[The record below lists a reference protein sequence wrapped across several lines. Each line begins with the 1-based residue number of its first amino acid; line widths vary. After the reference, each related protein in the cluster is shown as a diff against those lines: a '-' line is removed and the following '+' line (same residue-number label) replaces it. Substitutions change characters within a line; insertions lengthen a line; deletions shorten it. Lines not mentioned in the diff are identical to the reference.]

1 MISLF
6 DTKPEGE
13 ETPMFRKVY
22 LSRLHEI
29 AHGPE
34 AQGTPDEIASAA
46 YAPLTATETLPPE
59 EDEAAPVVS
68 EQTPEPEPEEEP
80 VSVVHSEERAA
91 PLANA
96 PVASQEDS
104 RQVAEYIA
112 PKFVG
117 AFAEMLDELRQRVSV
132 PEGRMSE
139 MVESVQSEIAA
150 LRSAVE
156 ALAASQREL
165 SVHVSDIGAR
175 LRVHEQAYR
184 NVETMVRETEQ
195 GIASKQ
201 EDLEGR
207 VASDSA
213 KLAEIGERLEVQAN
227 VIRKLYDVSRDRD
240 SHRDELRSALL
251 KIEEITTRLSP
262 SDPLPEKL

>member
-34 AQGTPDEIASAA
+34 AQETTDEIASAA
-46 YAPLTATETLPPE
+46 YAPLTVTETLPPE
-59 EDEAAPVVS
+59 EEAAPAIS
-68 EQTPEPEPEEEP
+68 EQTPEPEPEAKPVPVVRLEEP
-80 VSVVHSEERAA
+80 TA
-91 PLANA
+91 PLANT
-96 PVASQEDS
+96 PVASQENS
-104 RQVAEYIA
+104 RQVAEDIA

-117 AFAEMLDELRQRVSV
+117 AFAEMLDELRQRVSA
-132 PEGRMSE
+132 PEGRITE
-139 MVESVQSEIAA
+139 MVESVQAELAT

-156 ALAASQREL
+156 ALTASQREL

-201 EDLEGR
+201 ESLEGR
-207 VASDSA
+207 VAADSA
-213 KLAEIGERLEVQAN
+213 KLAEINERLDGQATA
-227 VIRKLYDVSRDRD
+227 IRKLYDVSRDRD
-240 SHRDELRSALL
+240 GQRDELRSALL

>member
-6 DTKPEGE
+6 DTKPQGE

-34 AQGTPDEIASAA
+34 AQETTDEIASAA
-46 YAPLTATETLPPE
+46 YAPLTVTETLPPE
-59 EDEAAPVVS
+59 EEAAPAIS
-68 EQTPEPEPEEEP
+68 EQTPEPEPEAKPVPVVRLEEP
-80 VSVVHSEERAA
+80 TA
-91 PLANA
+91 PLANT
-96 PVASQEDS
+96 PVASQENS
-104 RQVAEYIA
+104 RQVAEDIA

-117 AFAEMLDELRQRVSV
+117 AFAEMLDELRQRVSA
-132 PEGRMSE
+132 PEGRITE
-139 MVESVQSEIAA
+139 MVESVQAELAT

-156 ALAASQREL
+156 ALTASQREL

-201 EDLEGR
+201 DSIEGR
-207 VASDSA
+207 VAADSA
-213 KLAEIGERLEVQAN
+213 KVAEINERLDAQAT

-240 SHRDELRSALL
+240 SQRDELRSALL

-262 SDPLPEKL
+262 SDDPLPEKL